1 LRFARKI
8 PGVAGQPESLLA
20 QIMTEIRIGT
30 QGWNYEDW
38 VGTFYPPGARTAD
51 YPDLYARIFDTVE
64 IDSTFY
70 AVPSEAS
77 IKVWRERAPDGF
89 VYSLK
94 LTREI
99 THQQRLC
106 DCAEILERFCGR
118 ARGLGDKL
126 GSVLIQLPPDFSPR
140 SWDALERFIPALPS
154 DIRFA
159 VEFRDDAWLGG
170 EFRDRVLDLFKERG
184 VALALVDS
192 KWIAREISLALAE
205 RPTSN
210 FAYARWMGPRELT
223 EFSRIQIN
231 RDREL
236 AQWAEGFERLRGRV
250 EIVYGYFNNHYQGHS
265 PGSVNL
271 FKRMIGLP
279 VVEPESLVKQPSLF

>member
-1 LRFARKI
+1 
-8 PGVAGQPESLLA
+8 
-20 QIMTEIRIGT
+20 MTEIRIGT

-38 VGTFYPPGARTAD
+38 VGGFYPPGARASD

-64 IDSTFY
+64 VDSTFY
-70 AVPSEAS
+70 AIPSEAS
-77 IKVWRERAPDGF
+77 IKVWRERAPEGF

-106 DCAEILERFCGR
+106 DCAEILERFCER
-118 ARGLGDKL
+118 ARGLGEKL

-140 SWDALERFIPALPS
+140 SWNALERFIPLLPA

-159 VEFRDDAWLGG
+159 VEFRDAAWLGG
-170 EFRDRVLDLFKERG
+170 EFCERVLGLFKERA

-205 RPTSN
+205 HPTAN

-223 EFSRIQIN
+223 EFSRIRIN

-236 AQWAEGFERLRGRV
+236 AQWAEGFEKLRGRV

-265 PGSVNL
+265 PGSANL
-271 FKRMIGLP
+271 FKKLIGLP
-279 VVEPESLVKQPSLF
+279 VVEPESLVTQPSLF